1 MAETAATFEL
11 MSSQH
16 VLRTLNRIGR
26 QIIEDNTE
34 ELPITLAGINER
46 GGYLANVLYTILDRE
61 ISAPINIHQLKIDGS
76 SVTAPNNMV
85 LDNVFLIIFD
95 DVIFSGKTMY
105 YAFHKAMDSGNPSMI
120 KLAALIDRGHRKF
133 PVEAQYTGMYSPT
146 KFQEHVQCKFSK
158 DGKPEGVEL
167 HYSHSTG

>member
-1 MAETAATFEL
+1 MAESAATIEL
-11 MSSQH
+11 MSPQH
-16 VLRTLNRIGR
+16 VLRTLNRIAR

-34 ELPITLAGINER
+34 ELPITLAGVNER
-46 GGYLANVLYTILDRE
+46 GGYLAKVLYKFLDRE
-61 ISAPINIHQLKIDGS
+61 ISASINIHQLTIDGS
-76 SVTAPNNMV
+76 SVSAPEKMV
-85 LDNVFLIIFD
+85 LNNVFLIIFD

-105 YAFHKAMDSGNPSMI
+105 YAFHKAMDSGNPEMI

-146 KFQEHVQCKFSK
+146 KFQEHVHCKFTG

-167 HYSHSTG
+167 HYHPSI